1 MNAVELLDS
10 RSFRNKLDYFV
21 SVAGRK
27 RPKPDD
33 AEVAEAFQPVLDA
46 LGKAPAA
53 VTVAPTPSPVE
64 PLRDDEKIVPA
75 EVESIV
81 TRMDR
86 IIADLAPV
94 VAALPMDA
102 KGVRWLN
109 VAEDIPIS
117 ELTGYL
123 QDKTDAPFF
132 IDPTEMT
139 MMNIN
144 RGGWVLP
151 CRMR

>member
-21 SVAGRK
+21 SVAARK
-27 RPKPDD
+27 RPKPSD

-46 LGKAPAA
+46 LGKSGPVA
-53 VTVAPTPSPVE
+53 VAPTLPPVE
-64 PLRDDEKIVPA
+64 PLRDDEKIVAAP
-75 EVESIV
+75 VENIIS
-81 TRMDR
+81 RMDR
-86 IIADLAPV
+86 IIGELAPV
-94 VAALPMDA
+94 VANLPMDA
-102 KGVRWLN
+102 KGIRWLN
-109 VAEDIPIS
+109 VAEDIPVS

-144 RGGWVLP
+144 HGGWVLP
-151 CRMR
+151 CRTR